1 MKKINTFT
9 SEIIFTFLR
18 EIKIMITNKIVIAAD
33 HAGYH
38 LKELIKTYLRNIN
51 LEYLDVGTYSSKS
64 SDYPEFAHKLAEEI
78 ENGNFQYGISICG
91 SGNGINMTVNKHQ
104 KIRSALCWNEEISSL
119 ARSHNDANI
128 CSLPARFINEQLAY
142 KILDIFLNT
151 EFEEG
156 RHIGRINKIPVN

>member
-9 SEIIFTFLR
+9 SEIIYTFLR
-18 EIKIMITNKIVIAAD
+18 EIKVMITNKIVIAAD

-38 LKELIKTYLRNIN
+38 LKERIKTYLENIKM
-51 LEYLDVGTYSSKS
+51 EYLDVGTYSSKS
-64 SDYPEFAHKLAEEI
+64 SDYPEFAHRLAEEI
-78 ENGNFQYGISICG
+78 ENGNFEYGISICG

-104 KIRSALCWNEEISSL
+104 KIRSALCWNKEISVL

-128 CSLPARFINEQLAY
+128 CSLPARFIKEELAY
-142 KILDIFLNT
+142 KILDVFLNT
-151 EFEEG
+151 EFEGG